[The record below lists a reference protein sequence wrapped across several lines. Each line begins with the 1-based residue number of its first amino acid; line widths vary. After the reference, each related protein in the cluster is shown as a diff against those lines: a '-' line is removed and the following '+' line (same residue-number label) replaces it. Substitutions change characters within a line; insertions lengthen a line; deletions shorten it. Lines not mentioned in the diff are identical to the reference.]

1 MTKCYLLFLT
11 LESSMS
17 MYYYFFFYEQIKNFF
32 LKEKS
37 AFETGFLVQ
46 FYRGFILMI
55 QRNSLYAFLLE
66 NMSTFC

>member
-1 MTKCYLLFLT
+1 MLSFVSNFRKFDVHVLL
-11 LESSMS
+11 
-17 MYYYFFFYEQIKNFF
+17 FFFYEQIKNFF